1 MKKLLSFFSALVA
14 MTMAFSC
21 NKDNNG
27 GSGSPVNPQV
37 ISKKVVATANVQLN
51 ADYFRYADY
60 RVIIQKDGE
69 IVFDHNLDAP
79 EVNHRSDF
87 SRTYAFEQEGTL
99 LVKVICTPKSV
110 EYETAQKT
118 VGDKTLT
125 YVIFNTNKY
134 VGMEFKDFDA
144 SDKQIGGTYGYS
156 TKVENK
162 NQAGEV
168 DDTHGFGAADLN
180 YASLRTELQD
190 GKTVFERRNLIGYS
204 YQYNIV
210 NTEEGLTAQLVDE

>member
-1 MKKLLSFFSALVA
+1 MKKLLFFFSAFAA
-14 MTMAFSC
+14 MAMAFSC

-27 GSGSPVNPQV
+27 GSGSPVNPRV

-60 RVIIQKDGE
+60 TVIIQKDGE
-69 IVFDHNLDAP
+69 IVYNHNLDAP

-118 VGDKTLT
+118 VGDKTFS

-134 VGMEFKDFDA
+134 VGMQFKDFDA

-156 TKVENK
+156 DRVENK

-180 YASLRTELQD
+180 YASLRTDIQE
-190 GKTVFERRNLIGYS
+190 GKTVFERRNLTGYS
-204 YQYNIV
+204 FTYKIV
-210 NTEEGLTAQLVDE
+210 NTEEGLTAQLDE